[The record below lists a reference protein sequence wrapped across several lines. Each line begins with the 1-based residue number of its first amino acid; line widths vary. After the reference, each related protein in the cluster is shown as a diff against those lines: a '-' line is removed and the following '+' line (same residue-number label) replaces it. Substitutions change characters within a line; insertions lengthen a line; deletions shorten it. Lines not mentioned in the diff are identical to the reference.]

1 MECGNAR
8 IMFHQKNWKTLRKD
22 IKSFNMIEGGY
33 LTNMGAIRRGLEII
47 WDKKQFLLHPPP
59 SNLNS
64 DWSQNMYYIKYF
76 LNDKPVSSTSVNFL
90 SQ

>member
-8 IMFHQKNWKTLRKD
+8 IMFYQKNWKTLRKD

-47 WDKKQFLLHPPP
+47 WDKKQFLLHPPLQLKFWLVP
-59 SNLNS
+59 
-64 DWSQNMYYIKYF
+64 KYVLYKIF
-76 LNDKPVSSTSVNFL
+76 FKW
-90 SQ
+90 